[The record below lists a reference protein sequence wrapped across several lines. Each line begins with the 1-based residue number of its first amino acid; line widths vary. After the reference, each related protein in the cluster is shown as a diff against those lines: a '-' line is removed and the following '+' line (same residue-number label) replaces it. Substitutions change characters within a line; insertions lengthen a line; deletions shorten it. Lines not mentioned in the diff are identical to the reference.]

1 MKKTKIAFWIATSI
15 IFFWCGILTIVFF
28 GSEESKAGMAHYGYP
43 PYFGPMVHVFSII
56 GAAVLVLPFAPARLK
71 EWAYAGFTLNF
82 IGASVSNWAVD
93 GFSFQVVFPLLFFV
107 PLAVSYV
114 QYHKLQRQQSGF
126 TPPAS

>member
-1 MKKTKIAFWIATSI
+1 
-15 IFFWCGILTIVFF
+15 
-28 GSEESKAGMAHYGYP
+28 MAHYGYP